1 MGARYPPGPARVN
14 LRTRPPP
21 PTTTQRIVR
30 SVGIECLR
38 LAPSAVVVSLLRRS
52 RFAMLGAEA
61 LMERTLA
68 MVLAGGEGKRLF
80 PLTRERSK
88 PAVYFGGRY
97 RLIDFALNNL
107 VNSGFHQIKVIT
119 QYRATSLVRH
129 LTRAWPLASGL
140 LDQYI
145 ECAPA
150 AMNRGPTWFRG
161 TADAIYQNLDL
172 LREVRPDHVLIW
184 GADHIYKMDVSV
196 MMDFHLQVGAD
207 ITIATLPVPR
217 SEAHAFGC
225 VHVDDKGK
233 IIGFVEKPKDPPGI
247 PGREDW
253 TLVSMGNYIFK
264 RKVLVD
270 ELKAD
275 AEAEQTSHD
284 FGKDILSTAPQ
295 RLNVYAYDFAS
306 HLPRGEDE
314 SARGYWRDVGTID
327 SYFAASMDLVSVQPQ
342 LNLYNAE
349 WPIRGSAGP
358 LGPAKFVFSDFGG
371 GRVGMA
377 VDSIIGGGT
386 IISGG
391 RVERSIISPNVRVNS
406 YSFVTDS
413 VIFPDVDV
421 GRGARLHRCIVD
433 KGVKIPPGERIGE
446 DLERDRQRFSV
457 SDSGI
462 VVVARDAFGQI
473 DEFDV

>member
-1 MGARYPPGPARVN
+1 M
-14 LRTRPPP
+14 
-21 PTTTQRIVR
+21 QK
-30 SVGIECLR
+30 S
-38 LAPSAVVVSLLRRS
+38 
-52 RFAMLGAEA
+52 
-61 LMERTLA
+61 LA

-97 RLIDFALNNL
+97 RLIDFALSNL

-119 QYRATSLVRH
+119 QYRGTSLVRH

-161 TADAIYQNLDL
+161 TADAIYQNIDL
-172 LREVRPDHVLIW
+172 LRDVRPDDVLIW

-196 MMDFHLQVGAD
+196 MMDFHHDVNAD
-207 ITIATLPVPR
+207 VTIATLPVPR
-217 SEAHAFGC
+217 AEASAFGC
-225 VHVDDKGK
+225 VQVDERGR

-247 PGREDW
+247 PGREHL

-264 RKVLVD
+264 SKVLVE
-270 ELKAD
+270 ELKHD
-275 AEAEQTSHD
+275 AEADSSHD
-284 FGKDILSTAPQ
+284 FGKDILSTAHK

-306 HLPRGEDE
+306 HTCRGEDPA
-314 SARGYWRDVGTID
+314 SAGYWRDVGTID
-327 SYFAASMDLVSVQPQ
+327 SYFAASMDLVSVSPM
-342 LNLYNAE
+342 LNLYNEE
-349 WPIRGSAGP
+349 WPIRGASGP
-358 LGPAKFVFSDFGG
+358 MGPAKFVFSDFGG

-377 VDSIIGGGT
+377 LDSIVGGGS

-391 RVERSIISPNVRVNS
+391 RVERSILSPNTRVNS
-406 YSFVTDS
+406 YSFITDS

-446 DLERDRQRFSV
+446 DLERDRQRFVV

-462 VVVARDAFGQI
+462 VVVSREAFGQR
-473 DEFDV
+473 DEYDV

>member
-1 MGARYPPGPARVN
+1 M
-14 LRTRPPP
+14 
-21 PTTTQRIVR
+21 QK
-30 SVGIECLR
+30 
-38 LAPSAVVVSLLRRS
+38 
-52 RFAMLGAEA
+52 
-61 LMERTLA
+61 TLA

-80 PLTRERSK
+80 PLTKERSK

-97 RLIDFALNNL
+97 RLVDFALSNL

-129 LTRAWPLASGL
+129 LTRAWPLASAL

-161 TADAIYQNLDL
+161 TADAIFQNLDL

-196 MMDFHLQVGAD
+196 MMQFHNDVGAD
-207 ITIATLPVPR
+207 VTIATLPVPR

-225 VHVDDKGK
+225 VQVDDTGR

-247 PGREDW
+247 PGREDY
-253 TLVSMGNYIFK
+253 TLISMGNYIFK
-264 RKVLVD
+264 TNVLID
-270 ELKAD
+270 ELKRDAD
-275 AEAEQTSHD
+275 AEQTSHD

-306 HLPRGEDE
+306 HICRGEGE
-314 SARGYWRDVGTID
+314 VVRGYWRDVGTID
-327 SYFAASMDLVSVQPQ
+327 SYFAASMDLISVTPQ
-342 LNLYNAE
+342 LNLYNPE
-349 WPIRGSAGP
+349 WPIRGTAAP
-358 LGPAKFVFSDFGG
+358 YGPAKFVFSDFPG

-377 VDSIIGGGT
+377 LDSIIGDGC
-386 IISGG
+386 IVSGG
-391 RVERSIISPNVRVNS
+391 RIEKSVLSPNVRVNS
-406 YSFVTDS
+406 YSLVTDS
-413 VIFPDVDV
+413 VLFPGVDV

-433 KGVKIPPGERIGE
+433 KGVRIPPGERIGE
-446 DLERDRQRFSV
+446 DLERDRQRFVV
-457 SDSGI
+457 SEGG
-462 VVVARDAFGQI
+462 VVVVSRDAFGQV

>member
-1 MGARYPPGPARVN
+1 M
-14 LRTRPPP
+14 
-21 PTTTQRIVR
+21 QR
-30 SVGIECLR
+30 S
-38 LAPSAVVVSLLRRS
+38 
-52 RFAMLGAEA
+52 
-61 LMERTLA
+61 LA

-97 RLIDFALNNL
+97 RLIDFALSNL

-119 QYRATSLVRH
+119 QYRGTSLVRH

-172 LREVRPDHVLIW
+172 LREVRPDNVLIW

-196 MMDFHLQVGAD
+196 MMEFHHEVGAD

-225 VHVDDKGK
+225 VDVDENGK
-233 IIGFVEKPKDPPGI
+233 IIGFIEKPKDPPGI
-247 PGREDW
+247 PGREDF

-264 RKVLVD
+264 TKVLVD
-270 ELKAD
+270 ELKQD
-275 AEAEQTSHD
+275 AQAEQTSHD
-284 FGKDILSTAPQ
+284 FGKDILSTAPT

-306 HLPRGEDE
+306 HLCRGEDE

-342 LNLYNAE
+342 LNLYNHE
-349 WPIRGSAGP
+349 WPIRGAGGP
-358 LGPAKFVFSDFGG
+358 QGPAKFVFSDFGG

-377 VDSIIGGGT
+377 LDSIIGGGS

-391 RVERSIISPNVRVNS
+391 RVERSIVSPNTRINS
-406 YSFVTDS
+406 YSFITDS

-421 GRGARLHRCIVD
+421 GRGARLHRCIID

-446 DLERDRQRFSV
+446 DLERDRQRFNV
-457 SDSGI
+457 SDSGV
-462 VVVARDAFGQI
+462 VVVARDAFGQV

>member
-1 MGARYPPGPARVN
+1 M
-14 LRTRPPP
+14 
-21 PTTTQRIVR
+21 QK
-30 SVGIECLR
+30 
-38 LAPSAVVVSLLRRS
+38 
-52 RFAMLGAEA
+52 
-61 LMERTLA
+61 TLA

-97 RLIDFALNNL
+97 RLIDFALSNL

-119 QYRATSLVRH
+119 QYRGTSLVRH
-129 LTRAWPLASGL
+129 LTRAWPLASAL

-172 LREVRPDHVLIW
+172 LREVRPDDVLIW
-184 GADHIYKMDVSV
+184 GADHIYKMDVSL
-196 MMDFHLQVGAD
+196 MMDFHKERDAD

-217 SEAHAFGC
+217 AEAHAFGC
-225 VHVDDKGK
+225 VHVDETGR

-247 PGREDW
+247 PGREHL

-264 RKVLVD
+264 TRILVD

-275 AEAEQTSHD
+275 ASAEETSHD
-284 FGKDILSTAPQ
+284 FGKDILSTAPD
-295 RLNVYAYDFAS
+295 RLKVYAYDFAS
-306 HLPRGEDE
+306 QLCRGEDE

-342 LNLYNAE
+342 LNLYNEE

-358 LGPAKFVFSDFGG
+358 LGPAKFVFSDFSG

-391 RVERSIISPNVRVNS
+391 RVERSIVSPNVRINS

-413 VIFPDVDV
+413 VIFPNVDV

-457 SDSGI
+457 SDTGI
-462 VVVARDAFGQI
+462 VVVARDAFGQV